1 MLIGWTLER
10 PMTVTSSN
18 MFSINIYLLIM
29 LGSVDHC
36 ISVNHWL
43 DPRLGSIPIALKQT
57 GPRQSEGFGTHST
70 FHHKQGSPLSS
81 PSWTLTSA
89 SSQELDEP
97 EFLKAKPE
105 ASSLW

>member
-1 MLIGWTLER
+1 
-10 PMTVTSSN
+10 
-18 MFSINIYLLIM
+18 M

-70 FHHKQGSPLSS
+70 FHHKQGCPPHLPLMD
-81 PSWTLTSA
+81 TDLR
-89 SSQELDEP
+89 ELP
-97 EFLKAKPE
+97 RIR
-105 ASSLW
+105 

>member
-1 MLIGWTLER
+1 
-10 PMTVTSSN
+10 MTVTSSN

-57 GPRQSEGFGTHST
+57 
-70 FHHKQGSPLSS
+70 
-81 PSWTLTSA
+81 
-89 SSQELDEP
+89 
-97 EFLKAKPE
+97 
-105 ASSLW
+105 